1 MTNFLTASQFWEQ
14 VAAKLRDRWK
24 AERKDLLLEQIDV
37 LFDRGITLLG
47 YSDDT
52 LTLGV
57 HTADGLRY
65 LLRHKQEIEQA
76 LALPQRHS
84 ADGLRYVLPSKVDI
98 VLRKDGDHPNDTIYH
113 AVVETPSANGLQKE
127 EQYWLAA
134 LGELQLQ
141 LTKSTYDMW
150 VRDTE
155 FLSRD
160 PETNTFTIGVENA
173 YNKDWLEYRMYSTIK
188 RTLTGITGK
197 MADVRF
203 VVMDDEPDEM
213 PPERTPEELA
223 TERAEQKRLC
233 QERVLDRAGIPPRYW
248 DAEIA
253 ALDPRSAIML
263 EPAVSEY
270 LAQLSQNQLPRRN
283 FVIVGP
289 NGVGKT
295 HLAACILKQIVLA
308 PSAPPALFVH
318 ADSLLKSLRQD
329 FNTAQGDG
337 RRLLDHAAQV
347 TALVLDDLNPALS
360 DTDRTFTDWAARQI
374 NWLIAQRYDNRLPTI
389 ITTNNGTQVFAASEH
404 FYPTVSRLFGNAMI
418 AILPDD
424 AHDYRFA
431 PSEPGAISLEGSL
444 VG

>member
-1 MTNFLTASQFWEQ
+1 MTNFLTASQVWEQ
-14 VAAKLRDRWK
+14 AAANLRDRWK
-24 AERKDLLLEQIDV
+24 AERKALLSPDLIDV
-37 LFDRGITLLG
+37 LFDRCVALLG
-47 YSDDT
+47 YSDGT
-52 LTLGV
+52 LALGV
-57 HTADGLRY
+57 SNADALEF
-65 LLRHKQEIEQA
+65 LLPYRAEIEQA
-76 LALPQRHS
+76 LAWPQRHF
-84 ADGLRYVLPSKVDI
+84 KVDI
-98 VLRKDGDHPNDTIYH
+98 VLRKNGDSPDDSIYQ
-113 AVVETPSANGLQKE
+113 AVAEMPADQQKE

-173 YNKDWLEYRMYSTIK
+173 YSKDWLENRLYSTIK

-197 MADVRF
+197 MADARF
-203 VVMDDEPDEM
+203 VVMGDGPDER
-213 PPERTPEELA
+213 PPERTPDEIA
-223 TERAEQKRLC
+223 AERAEQKRLC
-233 QERVLDRAGIPPRYW
+233 LERAGIPPRYW

-263 EPAVSEY
+263 DPAVSEY

-295 HLAACILKQIVLA
+295 HLAACILKQIVLT
-308 PSAPPALFVH
+308 PSAPSALFVH

-374 NWLIAQRYDNRLPTI
+374 NWLIAQRYDNCLPTI
-389 ITTNNGTQVFAASEH
+389 TTTNNGTQVFAASEH

-431 PSEPGAISLEGSL
+431 PSEQGAISLVEGSL
-444 VG
+444 AS